1 MRNVF
6 LPSQRVPRVG
16 VRACLSA
23 FSRPASQGGL
33 GHASQHFTP
42 TLTVLSPS
50 GGRTF
55 AKLEGRDAASTWARH
70 DTSEPLSPSP
80 SSSERPTPIAI
91 RQHHGKHWQGRVPQ
105 DRARG
110 AATASEREN
119 DSSPPLVP
127 RPQSRVASFDPR
139 RSQSESSFECG
150 ISALLPRIRFS
161 SSLRPLGQRL
171 PGYQLPSRPHPYV
184 SGPTLRVCYA
194 LIDSWVAA
202 RAVVATITEGLP
214 IFYARSSENKRT

>member
-55 AKLEGRDAASTWARH
+55 ANLEGRDAASTWARH
-70 DTSEPLSPSP
+70 DTSEPLSPPP

-91 RQHHGKHWQGRVPQ
+91 RQHHGKHWHTVAGSGS
-105 DRARG
+105 AG
-110 AATASEREN
+110 
-119 DSSPPLVP
+119 
-127 RPQSRVASFDPR
+127 SRSR
-139 RSQSESSFECG
+139 RSDG
-150 ISALLPRIRFS
+150 IRAGERFIPAPRAPAAIAHRFFRSASLAIRVFFRMWEQRSAAPYPLLLEPEATGPEASGVSAPFASTSVCVRSDFTRM
-161 SSLRPLGQRL
+161 LRT
-171 PGYQLPSRPHPYV
+171 H
-184 SGPTLRVCYA
+184 
-194 LIDSWVAA
+194 
-202 RAVVATITEGLP
+202 
-214 IFYARSSENKRT
+214 